1 MVENKHI
8 KTSIYEYIKSLNEN
22 QVSDKIWFHGS
33 NKPVKKFL
41 YSLIG
46 KNSERITNYHGYGI
60 YFIDSIERA
69 KKFGDII
76 TKVKIDENSD
86 FLIDKITP
94 EQLKKIYN
102 QFIKDGVELLDNE
115 HKWYNNPTYD
125 KHSILNDVEEFY
137 YHFICRRY
145 NIKDKKDVTD
155 FLLRCGID
163 GMKVTNDVNDNI
175 LVVFNQDVIKII
187 K

>member
-86 FLIDKITP
+86 FLIDKMTP
-94 EQLKKIYN
+94 EQLK
-102 QFIKDGVELLDNE
+102 
-115 HKWYNNPTYD
+115 
-125 KHSILNDVEEFY
+125 
-137 YHFICRRY
+137 
-145 NIKDKKDVTD
+145 
-155 FLLRCGID
+155 
-163 GMKVTNDVNDNI
+163 
-175 LVVFNQDVIKII
+175 
-187 K
+187 